1 MSDNNSANKFIK
13 IIVEGFP
20 KATYKA
26 VLYDGRTF
34 KSKGYEHAKM
44 EFESTKSKR
53 LRGETEGS

>member
-1 MSDNNSANKFIK
+1 MSDNNAGNKFIK

-34 KSKGYEHAKM
+34 KSKGYDHVKM